1 MKSFLKDK
9 KTIFE
14 LLRYLIV
21 GAVAALVDG
30 GVYAIFANIIFS
42 GAELLPWQTTISV
55 AAGFITGLI
64 TNYLLSMLFVFTNSE
79 QKKENKKKF
88 KTFIIFALVG
98 LIGFVLSDILMILGL
113 LFISKESILHAV
125 LFVGVKGIVMLW
137 NYLGRKIFVYK
148 GN

>member
-21 GAVAALVDG
+21 GAIAALVDL
-30 GVYAIFANIIFS
+30 GVLALFTELIFS
-42 GAELLPWQTTISV
+42 GDKGVLAISV
-55 AAGFITGLI
+55 STAAGFIAGLI
-64 TNYLLSMLFVFTNSE
+64 CNYLLSMLFVFVNAE
-79 QKKENKKKF
+79 QKKKNKKKF
-88 KTFIIFALVG
+88 KTFLIFAVVGIIG
-98 LIGFVLSDILMILGL
+98 LILTELLMNLGM
-113 LFISKESILHAV
+113 
-125 LFVGVKGIVMLW
+125 LFVPEKGFWYLLLSCFVKGVVMLW